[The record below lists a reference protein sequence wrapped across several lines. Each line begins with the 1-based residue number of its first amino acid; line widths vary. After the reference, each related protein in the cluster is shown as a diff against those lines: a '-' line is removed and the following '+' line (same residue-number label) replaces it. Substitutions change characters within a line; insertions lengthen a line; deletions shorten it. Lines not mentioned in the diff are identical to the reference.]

1 MAEMRLFSRLNIPVT
16 TRIIGEQMDAA
27 NTENSTVKVNITDL
41 MNKKLT
47 YTMNICRYSLAQ

>member
-1 MAEMRLFSRLNIPVT
+1 
-16 TRIIGEQMDAA
+16 MDAA

-47 YTMNICRYSLAQ
+47 YTMNICRYSLAQWQSEKQTMNLLKRQF